1 MKTFRLELQFSG
13 GAETLLNGEKN
24 HKVEITLPEGEEEFT
39 TADLL
44 GWIRSNL
51 LAECEKP
58 ELLITNGNV
67 RPGILVLLNDTDW
80 EIMDGVSA
88 LLNGYDLH
96 DRLEETWYFSSKL
109 S

>member
-1 MKTFRLELQFSG
+1 MKTLRLQLQFSG

-24 HKVEITLPEGEEEFT
+24 HKVEVTLPEGEEEFT

-80 EIMDGVSA
+80 EILDGLKAQLKDGDNVTFIST
-88 LLNGYDLH
+88 LH
-96 DRLEETWYFSSKL
+96 GG
-109 S
+109 

>member
-1 MKTFRLELQFSG
+1 MKTLRLQLQFSG

-24 HKVEITLPEGEEEFT
+24 HKIEVALPEEEGEFT
-39 TADLL
+39 AADLL

-51 LAECEKP
+51 LVECEKP

-80 EIMDGVSA
+80 EI
-88 LLNGYDLH
+88 LNGLKAQLKDGDVVTFISTLH
-96 DRLEETWYFSSKL
+96 GG
-109 S
+109 